1 LNDFKT
7 TINSGDSEAIKQIF
21 SDFVITAYNQI
32 EQKKKELK
40 GLNESMIE
48 NTKSKTEMENI
59 YKKIEE
65 LKKKKLTPN
74 SLYK

>member
-7 TINSGDSEAIKQIF
+7 TINSGDSAAIKQMF
-21 SDFVITAYNQI
+21 SDFVITADNQI

-65 LKKKKLTPN
+65 LKKKN
-74 SLYK
+74 

>member
-65 LKKKKLTPN
+65 LKNKN
-74 SLYK
+74 

>member
-7 TINSGDSEAIKQIF
+7 TINSGDSAAIKQMF
-21 SDFVITAYNQI
+21 SDFVITADNQI

-65 LKKKKLTPN
+65 LKNKN
-74 SLYK
+74 

>member
-1 LNDFKT
+1 M
-7 TINSGDSEAIKQIF
+7 F
-21 SDFVITAYNQI
+21 SDFVITADNQI

-65 LKKKKLTPN
+65 LKKKN
-74 SLYK
+74 